1 LQLERLQIR
10 TATHS
15 PKFERRL
22 KLAAQFALVP
32 AVAIV
37 FDWNCPFY
45 SLSGH
50 VCPGCGMT
58 RAVLSLTRFDF
69 ESAWNFSQLLFLAP
83 LIFLPI
89 IVNFFRPTRGLKA
102 LSIALGIITVVV
114 YGVYRVMYPPSWS

>member
-1 LQLERLQIR
+1 
-10 TATHS
+10 
-15 PKFERRL
+15 
-22 KLAAQFALVP
+22 
-32 AVAIV
+32 
-37 FDWNCPFY
+37 
-45 SLSGH
+45 
-50 VCPGCGMT
+50 MT

-69 ESAWNFSQLLFLAP
+69 ETAWNFSQLLFLAP